1 MFSHVFVLCGTSYLI
16 CREPKLVIVACG
28 LRSPLRAAAIPD
40 NPSLWSKLLEPSKL
54 FLNLCNSEL
63 LHVSKNT
70 STPRTEYL
78 PTYLDR

>member
-1 MFSHVFVLCGTSYLI
+1 MPSLYFFPCLCALYYLVLI
-16 CREPKLVIVACG
+16 CREPKLVIVTYG

-63 LHVSKNT
+63 LQISENT
-70 STPRTEYL
+70 SPPGT
-78 PTYLDR
+78 D